1 MVRKKRGVTESE
13 ANPAGRWVVVG
24 VVVLGAVLAI
34 VATVGH
40 PRVRMRPRE
49 AVTPPRLA
57 VLPFEN
63 QTGRAQLELLA
74 SDVTKAVTDVLEAV
88 GKDRFEVVPR
98 EASLSYK
105 DVARG
110 IAEVAETLECDYVIA
125 GRVDA
130 PGDTIQI
137 DLYLF
142 KAGEDPKLWPD
153 RLEWEKS
160 QIGAIPQEIAE
171 RIRRT
176 LMDGSRPDG
185 LAP

>member
-1 MVRKKRGVTESE
+1 MVFKKRRVKELETD
-13 ANPAGRWVVVG
+13 PTGRWVVVG
-24 VVVLGAVLAI
+24 VVLFGVVLAI

-49 AVTPPRLA
+49 PVTPPRLA

-63 QTGRAQLELLA
+63 QTGSASLELLA
-74 SDVTKAVTDVLEAV
+74 SDVTKAVTDGLEAA
-88 GKDRFEVVPR
+88 GEDRFEVVSR

-110 IAEVAETLECDYVIA
+110 IAEVADTLECDYVIV
-125 GRVDA
+125 GRIEA
-130 PGDTIQI
+130 PGNRIQI

-142 KAGEDPKLWPD
+142 KAGDDPKLWPD
-153 RLEWEKS
+153 RLEWERS
-160 QIGAIPQEIAE
+160 QIEAIPEEITE

-176 LMDGSRPDG
+176 IVDANRP
-185 LAP
+185 